1 MMANWHYITK
11 DGEHGPVDSAR
22 FRELYAS
29 NTISLDT
36 MIWSEGMKSWEPLSF
51 HSGLLEQVAAK
62 PSQSDTTSAV
72 GTPVKQ
78 NYVSEVRPTSDTGR
92 EHLPLSQKLILFG
105 VVILTLGMIL
115 YPPFRVT
122 RQGTVHNMGYQF
134 LLSPPKAG
142 NLTATVD
149 ASMLIIQL
157 IGVVI
162 VGGALWFFSRPSVG
176 VIENAGAHARKLP
189 PNFVQ
194 KITLFT
200 LRAIRAIVGLIFIWQ
215 IVGMLPILTWIAS
228 PADVTPDMAVRVF
241 IKLCFGIIFGFIF
254 MGLRRFISGLY
265 FRWNG
270 RPHPSLAK
278 RLAL

>member
-1 MMANWHYITK
+1 MANWHYITK

-51 HSGLLEQVAAK
+51 HSGLLGQVTAK

-72 GTPVKQ
+72 RTPEKQ
-78 NYVSEVRPTSDTGR
+78 NYASQVKPMPDKRQG
-92 EHLPLSQKLILFG
+92 HLPLFQKLVLFG

-115 YPPFRVT
+115 YPPFRFV
-122 RQGTVHNMGYQF
+122 RQGTIHNMGYQF

-142 NLTATVD
+142 NFTATVD
-149 ASMLIIQL
+149 TSMLVIQL
-157 IGVVI
+157 IGVLI
-162 VGGALWFFSRPSVG
+162 VGGSLWFFSRPSVG

-189 PNFVQ
+189 PSSVQ
-194 KITLFT
+194 KITFFT

-215 IVGMLPILTWIAS
+215 IVGMLPVLTWIAS

-270 RPHPSLAK
+270 MPHPSLAK